1 MKILLCGADG
11 FLGFP
16 LLLRLLSRGH
26 QVFGVD
32 CFHRR
37 RMVAEMGS
45 VSAIP
50 IDDWNIR
57 YDEVKKR
64 YGDGF
69 TFNELDITDYDN
81 LEVLFRRVKPEA
93 IINLAQQPSPAYS
106 MIDPYKANFT
116 QNNNINGLLNLFWCM
131 RKYAP
136 EAQVVTLGT
145 MGEWGFPHMP
155 IPEGFFQVEYK
166 GYSDVLPFP
175 RQTNSIY
182 HASKVQSSDNA
193 WFACRIWEL
202 RATDIHQGVVYGTHT
217 PEMVAPQLRTR
228 FDFDECFGTAINRF
242 VSMAV
247 TENPIIVYGS
257 GLQVRS
263 YIALTDSIECLCIA
277 TENFPSDDDS
287 FHGYRVINQFDE
299 CYRLNDLAE
308 IVKEIALEFGLKT
321 SVKHIE
327 NPRIEAEYHFY
338 EPAHEKL
345 YNLGWQPT
353 KDLKATLREMFEDL
367 VPYRSRLKRYEDK
380 FLPKIKWRK

>member
-1 MKILLCGADG
+1 MKIFVAGVDG

-26 QVFGVD
+26 EVLGVD

-37 RMVAEMGS
+37 HMVSEVNGI
-45 VSAIP
+45 SAIP
-50 IDDWNIR
+50 IEDWSIR
-57 YDEVKKR
+57 YTEVKR
-64 YGDGF
+64 RFGDF
-69 TFNELDITDYDN
+69 TFKKLDITDYHN
-81 LEVLFRRVKPEA
+81 LDVIYENYKPDA
-93 IINLAQQPSPAYS
+93 VINLAQQPSPAYS
-106 MIDPYKANFT
+106 MIDPYHANFT

-131 RKYAP
+131 RKYTP

-155 IPEGFFQVEYK
+155 IPEGFFQVEYE
-166 GYSDVLPFP
+166 GYKDVLPFP

-182 HASKVQSSDNA
+182 HTSKVQTSDNA

-217 PEMVAPQLRTR
+217 REMVVPQLRTR

-242 VSMAV
+242 VAMAV

-277 TENFPSDDDS
+277 TENFPTDNDS

-299 CYRLNDLAE
+299 CYRLNDLAGT
-308 IVKEIALEFGLKT
+308 IQQIAWEFGLET
-321 SVKHIE
+321 YVKHIE

-338 EPAHEKL
+338 EPHHEKL
-345 YNLGWQPT
+345 YKLGWRPT
-353 KDLKATLREMFEDL
+353 KDLKTTLREMFKDL
-367 VPYRSRLKRYEDK
+367 IPYQDRLLEYKHK
-380 FLPKIKWRK
+380 FIPEIKWRK